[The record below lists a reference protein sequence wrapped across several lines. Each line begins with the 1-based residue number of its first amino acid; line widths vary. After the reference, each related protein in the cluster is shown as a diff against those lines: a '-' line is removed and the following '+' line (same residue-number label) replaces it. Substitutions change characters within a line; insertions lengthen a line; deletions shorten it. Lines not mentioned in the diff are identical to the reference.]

1 MAKIE
6 IRHID
11 CTTDKRYC
19 TVEVVELYS
28 YEAIKVNIY
37 DIETNRIIPAILDK
51 STAIKF
57 AKTLRTEINNITK

>member
-6 IRHID
+6 LRHLD
-11 CTTDKRYC
+11 CTGSTNFG

-28 YEAIKVNIY
+28 KEAVKINIY
-37 DIETNRIIPAILDK
+37 DEVKRRITPLILDK

-57 AKTLRTEINNITK
+57 AKTIRTAINEIK